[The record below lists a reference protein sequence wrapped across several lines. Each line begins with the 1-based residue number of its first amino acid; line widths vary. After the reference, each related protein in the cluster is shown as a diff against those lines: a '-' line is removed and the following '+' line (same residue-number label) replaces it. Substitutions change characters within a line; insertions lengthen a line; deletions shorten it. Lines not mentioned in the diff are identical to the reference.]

1 MIEVTEELMKILI
14 TGATGLIGKDVGKK
28 LVEEGHEVSI
38 LTRNA
43 EEAKSS
49 LPFPAKILEWK
60 NYSESLPRS
69 YFDDIHTVIHL
80 AGESIAAAR
89 WTPEVKKRILES
101 RKIGTRKIVE
111 AIKYSNGSVK
121 QFISAS
127 AIGIYGPGNDVVQ
140 ESSPL
145 RRDFLSE
152 VCQQWEKESQELS
165 SIGVN
170 VINPRIGIV
179 LSRKGGAMDRMLPL
193 FSMGLG
199 GAIGSGKQW
208 MSWIHQDD
216 LTNMF
221 LFFIQNPHLS
231 GAFNAVAPNPVS
243 NFEFSRSLAES
254 LGRRL
259 FFPVPKVILKL
270 ALGEMSTL
278 VTDGPK
284 VSSNKI
290 INEGFEFKYKD
301 LKSALSEISGPLK
314 NGHKEMFSEIWL
326 PKKTTDVF
334 PFFADE
340 MNLEKLTPASLKFNV
355 LNKSTTTI
363 QEGTLI
369 NYRLKIHGVPILWK
383 TLIESWEPGKKFVD
397 RQLKGPYRLW
407 HHTHEFEDFAG
418 GTLMR
423 DRVIYKVPLGRLGE
437 MIAGPFVKKD
447 VTKIFSYRRKV
458 IAQIFLQSPEKQ

>member
-1 MIEVTEELMKILI
+1 MKILI
-14 TGATGLIGKDVGKK
+14 TGATGLIGKDLGKK
-28 LVEEGHEVSI
+28 LVAAGHEVSI
-38 LTRNA
+38 LTRNI

-49 LPFPAKILEWK
+49 LPFPAKILKWK
-60 NYSESLPRS
+60 NYSEPLPGT
-69 YFDDIHTVIHL
+69 YFEDIDSVIHL
-80 AGESIAAAR
+80 AGESIAAGR
-89 WTPEVKKRILES
+89 WTTQAKKRILES
-101 RKIGTRKIVE
+101 RKIGTRRIVE
-111 AIKYSNGSVK
+111 AIKSSNGSVK

-127 AIGIYGPGNDVVQ
+127 AIGIYSPGDDLVH
-140 ESSPL
+140 EASLPG
-145 RRDFLSE
+145 RDFLSE
-152 VCQQWEKESQELS
+152 VCQQWEEESQELS
-165 SIGVN
+165 RFGVR

-179 LSRKGGAMDRMLPL
+179 LSRKGGAMDRMLPIFGL
-193 FSMGLG
+193 GLG

-208 MSWIHQDD
+208 MSWIHQED

-221 LFFIQNPHLS
+221 LFFTQNPHLS

-243 NFEFSRSLAES
+243 NLEFSKCLADSLD
-254 LGRRL
+254 RRL
-259 FFPVPKVILKL
+259 FLPVPKSIVKL

-278 VTDGPK
+278 VTDGQR

-301 LKSALSEISGPLK
+301 LRSALAEISGPLK

-340 MNLEKLTPASLKFNV
+340 RNLEKLTPASLKFHV

-363 QEGTLI
+363 QEGTII
-369 NYRLKIHGVPILWK
+369 NYRLKIHGVPIRWK
-383 TLIESWEPGKKFVD
+383 TLIESWEPGRKFVD
-397 RQLKGPYRLW
+397 RQLKGPYKLW

-423 DRVIYKVPLGRLGE
+423 DRVIYKVPLGRVGE
-437 MIAGPFVKKD
+437 MIAGPFVRSD
-447 VTKIFSYRRKV
+447 VAKIFSYRKKI
-458 IAQIFLQSPEKQ
+458 IAKLFIQDQEKQ